1 MTRTRRIILAACSLG
16 CALALLSTT
25 PALAAVLDGDIIG
38 GVKVADAPRLRA
50 PGVAPDLYVPAG
62 VLSTMQGRILWA
74 RDPES
79 QRAMASTTKI
89 MTAVVVL
96 EHGNLDD
103 VITVDRLAASVG
115 QSSMRLRVGEKIT
128 ERELL
133 KGVLVQSGNDAATLI
148 AEHVGGT
155 VPDFVKMMN
164 AEAARLNLVN
174 THYVNP
180 HGLDAPGHYTSADD
194 LTTLARYAMTFP
206 LFREIVRH
214 HSLTVHSNKYTH
226 VLISQNVLLLKY
238 KGTEGIKTGWTNNAG
253 YCVVVAAKRGPIEL
267 IGTIMGTNTEPGRA
281 QQAKALLNW
290 GFNNYRE
297 SRIATAGAVLGRVP
311 VSDYME
317 RTVAA
322 VTADTSSTAVF
333 GLAGPL
339 SRRVVLDPGVA
350 APVRK
355 GQVLGTVMVVQG
367 TSLLAQ
373 LPLTAAASVPAPSAW
388 QRVQF
393 FFGRIWR
400 SVFG

>member
-1 MTRTRRIILAACSLG
+1 
-16 CALALLSTT
+16 
-25 PALAAVLDGDIIG
+25 
-38 GVKVADAPRLRA
+38 
-50 PGVAPDLYVPAG
+50 
-62 VLSTMQGRILWA
+62 
-74 RDPES
+74 
-79 QRAMASTTKI
+79 MASTTKI

-155 VPDFVKMMN
+155 VPNFVKMMN

-174 THYVNP
+174 THYMNP
-180 HGLDAPGHYTSADD
+180 HGLDTPGHYTSPDD
-194 LTTLARYAMTFP
+194 LTALARYAMTFP

-214 HSLTVHSNKYTH
+214 HSLTVRSNKYTH
-226 VLISQNVLLLKY
+226 VLVSQNVLLLKY
-238 KGTEGIKTGWTNNAG
+238 KGAEGIKTGWTNNAG

-281 QQAKALLNW
+281 QQAKALLDW
-290 GFNNYRE
+290 GFRNYRV
-297 SRIATAGAVLGRVP
+297 SRIATAGAILGRVP
-311 VSDYME
+311 ISDYME

-322 VTADTSSTAVF
+322 ETAVTTATPVF
-333 GLAGPL
+333 AMAGPL
-339 SRRVVLDPGVA
+339 GRRVVLDPSVA

-355 GQVLGTVMVVQG
+355 GQVLGTVTVLQGQTMV
-367 TSLLAQ
+367 AQ
-373 LPLTAAASVPAPSAW
+373 LPLTAASSVPEPSAW
-388 QRVQF
+388 QRIEF
-393 FFGRIWR
+393 LFGRIWR
-400 SVFG
+400 GVFG